1 MPIELTNST
10 DGPLRMIVVALD
22 GPSGSGKSSTS
33 KAIALRAGW
42 SYLDTGALYRAVTH
56 IALSIK
62 SENPKEILAQLAL
75 NPISFT
81 PDPRDPRVFTGEV
94 DISTVIRSN
103 EVTDHVSV
111 ISALPEIRAELLKLQ
126 RSIISKADLGI
137 VVEGRDIGTVVC
149 PEAALKIYL
158 TADIAARAGRR
169 DAELADLSQGVEQV
183 GASLAQRDEIDSTRA
198 TSPLAPAFDAV
209 HIDSTSLTL
218 QETIDR
224 IWEILSQRSL
234 LGLPIVAILGRP
246 NVGKSTLI
254 NRFIGRREAIV
265 EDTPG
270 VTRDR
275 VQYECEWAG
284 RRFIVMDTGGWES
297 KPDGISVQVS
307 ASAELAMQEADVL
320 CFVVDAQVG
329 ALDEDDILVQEL
341 RKAKKPTILIANKVD
356 GDNDESDAHALWNI
370 GLGEP
375 RFVSA
380 LHGRGSGDLL
390 DAIVKEL
397 PEVGAAQVQDGY
409 RRIALIGRPNVGKSS
424 LFNALAGESRSIV
437 DDIAGTTRDPI
448 DELIEFG
455 GSIWR
460 FVDTAGLKK
469 RANQASGTDYYAT
482 LRTQTALERCECA
495 VVVLDASVPISEQDL
510 RIITMVEEAGKAMVI
525 VMNKWDLVDE
535 DRRVQLDREI
545 ERHLDQV
552 EWAQR
557 VNVAAKT
564 GWHRD
569 RLAPALRTAIDSWE
583 RRVPTSKLNSFLGA
597 LIGATP
603 PPVRGG
609 KQPKVYYA
617 TQAGIA
623 PPKFV
628 VFSSGWIE
636 ASYRRFIERR
646 LREEFKFPGT
656 PVQVAIR
663 VKERDK
669 E

>member
-1 MPIELTNST
+1 M
-10 DGPLRMIVVALD
+10 GIVVAID
-22 GPSGSGKSSTS
+22 GPSGAGKSSTS
-33 KAIALRAGW
+33 KAIAMRAGW
-42 SYLDTGALYRAVTH
+42 NYLDTGALYRAVTWV
-56 IALSIK
+56 AL
-62 SENPKEILAQLAL
+62 ENNCIEAAEILKAL
-75 NPISFT
+75 KSAPIRFVSDPNS
-81 PDPRDPRVFTGEV
+81 PDVFAGDTQ
-94 DISTVIRSN
+94 ITHAIRGTS
-103 EVTDHVSV
+103 VTENVSR
-111 ISALPEIRAELLKLQ
+111 ISAMPQIREELLGIQ
-126 RSIISKADLGI
+126 RKIISQAPRGI
-137 VVEGRDIGTVVC
+137 VVEGRDIGTVVV
-149 PEAALKIYL
+149 PDAALKIYL
-158 TADIAARAGRR
+158 TADLDARATRR
-169 DAELADLSQGVEQV
+169 ENETDDKSVDV
-183 GASLAQRDEIDSTRA
+183 KTSLENRDSIDSTR
-198 TSPLAPAFDAV
+198 TVSPLAMAFDAV
-209 HIDSTSLTL
+209 EVDSTNLDL
-218 QETIDR
+218 DETVER
-224 IWEILSQRSL
+224 IWELLRQRSL

-254 NRFIGRREAIV
+254 NRFLGRREAIV

-275 VQYECEWAG
+275 IHYECEWGG
-284 RRFIVMDTGGWES
+284 RRFIIMDTGGWEA

-307 ASAELAMQEADVL
+307 AGAEIAMQEADVL
-320 CFVVDAQVG
+320 AFVVDAQVG
-329 ALDEDDILVQEL
+329 AVDEDDILVQHL
-341 RKAKKPTILIANKVD
+341 RKAKKPLILIGNKVD
-356 GDNDESDAHALWNI
+356 GEREESEAHGLWSL

-375 RFVSA
+375 YFVSA

-390 DAIVKEL
+390 DHIVAEL
-397 PEVGAAQVQDGY
+397 PEVGGAQTQDGY
-409 RRIALIGRPNVGKSS
+409 RKVALIGRPNVGKSS
-424 LFNALAGESRSIV
+424 LLNALAGENRSIV
-437 DDIAGTTRDPI
+437 DDVAGTTRDPV

-460 FVDTAGLKK
+460 FIDTAGLKK
-469 RANQASGTDYYAT
+469 RANQASGTDYYAS
-482 LRTQTALERCECA
+482 LRTQTALERCEVA
-495 VVVLDASVPISEQDL
+495 VVVLDASEPITEQDL
-510 RIITMVEEAGKAMVI
+510 RVITMVEEAGKAMVI

-535 DRRVQLDREI
+535 DRRDQLDREI
-545 ERHLDQV
+545 DRHLDQV

-569 RLAPALRTAIDSWE
+569 RLAPALRTALDSWE
-583 RRVPTSKLNSFLGA
+583 KRVPTAKLNSFLGA

-628 VFSSGWIE
+628 VFSNGWIE

-646 LREEFKFPGT
+646 LREEFSFPGT

-663 VKERDK
+663 VKER

>member
-1 MPIELTNST
+1 
-10 DGPLRMIVVALD
+10 MIVVALD

-158 TADIAARAGRR
+158 TADITARAGRR

-209 HIDSTSLTL
+209 HIDSTTLTL

-437 DDIAGTTRDPI
+437 DDVAGTTRDPI

-525 VMNKWDLVDE
+525 VMNKWDLVDD

-617 TQAGIA
+617 TQARIA

>member
-1 MPIELTNST
+1 
-10 DGPLRMIVVALD
+10 MIVVAID
-22 GPSGSGKSSTS
+22 GPSGAGKSSTS
-33 KAIALRAGW
+33 KLVAQRAGW
-42 SYLDTGALYRAVTH
+42 NYLDTGALYRAVAWL
-56 IALSIK
+56 ALREKIS
-62 SENPKEILAQLAL
+62 SAEDILAAL
-75 NPISFT
+75 GDNTIHFIA
-81 PDPRDPRVFTGEV
+81 DPKDPKVFVGDV
-94 DISTVIRSN
+94 DVSTDIRS
-103 EVTDHVSV
+103 EKVTESVSA
-111 ISALPEIRAELLKLQ
+111 ISALPEIRAALLSLQ
-126 RSIISKADLGI
+126 RRLINSAERGI
-137 VVEGRDIGTVVC
+137 VVEGRDIGTVVA
-149 PEAALKIYL
+149 PDAPLKIYL
-158 TADIAARAGRR
+158 QADIAARAARR
-169 DAELADLSQGVEQV
+169 SSEIAAPV
-183 GASLAQRDEIDSTRA
+183 ASVSESLNQRDEIDSNRA
-198 TSPLAPAFDAV
+198 VSPLAKASDAV
-209 HIDSTSLTL
+209 LIDSTELDL
-218 QETIDR
+218 EETVER
-224 IWEILSQRSL
+224 VWELLKERSL

-275 VQYECEWAG
+275 VQYECEWGG
-284 RRFIVMDTGGWES
+284 RRFIIMDTGGWES

-320 CFVVDAQVG
+320 AFVVDAHVG

-341 RKAKKPTILIANKVD
+341 RKVKKPTVLIANKVD
-356 GDNDESDAHALWNI
+356 SDVDEADAHALWNL

-390 DAIVKEL
+390 DYIVREM
-397 PEVGAAQVQDGY
+397 PEVGGAQTQDGY
-409 RRIALIGRPNVGKSS
+409 RKIALIGRPNVGKSS
-424 LFNALAGESRSIV
+424 LLNALAGENRSIV
-437 DDIAGTTRDPI
+437 DDVAGTTRDPV

-460 FVDTAGLKK
+460 FIDTAGLRK

-482 LRTQTALERCECA
+482 LRTQSALERCECA
-495 VVVLDASVPISEQDL
+495 VVVLDASLPISEQDL
-510 RIITMVEEAGKAMVI
+510 RVITMVEEAGKAMVI

-535 DRRVQLDREI
+535 DRRDQLDKEI
-545 ERHLDQV
+545 DRHLDQV

-583 RRVPTSKLNSFLGA
+583 RRVPTAKLNSFLGA

-609 KQPKVYYA
+609 KQPKIYYA

-628 VFSSGWIE
+628 IFSSGWIE
-636 ASYRRFIERR
+636 PSYRRFIERR
-646 LREEFKFPGT
+646 LREEFGFPGT
-656 PVQVAIR
+656 PVMVAIR
-663 VKERDK
+663 VKERD
-669 E
+669 

>member
-1 MPIELTNST
+1 
-10 DGPLRMIVVALD
+10 MIVVAID
-22 GPSGSGKSSTS
+22 GPSGAGKSSTS
-33 KAIALRAGW
+33 KLVAQRAGW
-42 SYLDTGALYRAVTH
+42 NYLDTGALYRAV
-56 IALSIK
+56 AW
-62 SENPKEILAQLAL
+62 LAL
-75 NPISFT
+75 REKITSAEDILTALADNTIHFIA
-81 PDPRDPRVFTGEV
+81 DPKDPKVFVGDV
-94 DISTVIRSN
+94 DVSTEIRS
-103 EVTDHVSV
+103 EKVTQSVSA
-111 ISALPEIRAELLKLQ
+111 ISALPEIRAALLTLQ
-126 RSIISKADLGI
+126 RRLINSAERGI
-137 VVEGRDIGTVVC
+137 VVEGRDIGTVVA
-149 PEAALKIYL
+149 PDAPLKIYL
-158 TADIAARAGRR
+158 QADIAARAARR
-169 DAELADLSQGVEQV
+169 SSEIAAPF
-183 GASLAQRDEIDSTRA
+183 ASVSESLNQRDEIDSNRA
-198 TSPLAPAFDAV
+198 VSPLAKASDAV
-209 HIDSTSLTL
+209 LIDSTEIDLE
-218 QETIDR
+218 ETVER
-224 IWEILSQRSL
+224 VWELLKERSL

-275 VQYECEWAG
+275 VQYECEWGG
-284 RRFIVMDTGGWES
+284 RRFIIMDTGGWES

-320 CFVVDAQVG
+320 AFVVDAHVG

-341 RKAKKPTILIANKVD
+341 RKVKKPMVLIANKVD
-356 GDNDESDAHALWNI
+356 SDVDEADAHALWNL

-390 DAIVKEL
+390 DYIVREM
-397 PEVGAAQVQDGY
+397 PEVGGAQTQDGY

-424 LFNALAGESRSIV
+424 LLNALAGENRSIV
-437 DDIAGTTRDPI
+437 DDVAGTTRDPV

-460 FVDTAGLKK
+460 FIDTAGLRK

-482 LRTQTALERCECA
+482 LRTQSALERCECA
-495 VVVLDASVPISEQDL
+495 VVVLDASLPISEQDL
-510 RIITMVEEAGKAMVI
+510 RVITMVEEAGKAMVI

-535 DRRVQLDREI
+535 DRRDQLDKEI
-545 ERHLDQV
+545 DRHLDQV

-583 RRVPTSKLNSFLGA
+583 RRVPTAKLNSFLGA

-609 KQPKVYYA
+609 KQPKIYYA

-628 VFSSGWIE
+628 IFSSGWIE
-636 ASYRRFIERR
+636 PSYRRFIERR
-646 LREEFKFPGT
+646 LREEFGFPGT
-656 PVQVAIR
+656 PVMVAIR
-663 VKERDK
+663 VKERD
-669 E
+669 

>member
-1 MPIELTNST
+1 
-10 DGPLRMIVVALD
+10 MIVVAID
-22 GPSGSGKSSTS
+22 GPSGAGKSSTS
-33 KAIALRAGW
+33 KLVAQRAGW
-42 SYLDTGALYRAVTH
+42 NYLDTGALYRAVAWL
-56 IALSIK
+56 ALREKVS
-62 SENPKEILAQLAL
+62 SADEILAALANNTIHFIADPK
-75 NPISFT
+75 NPKVFVGDVDVTTEIRT
-81 PDPRDPRVFTGEV
+81 ERVTE
-94 DISTVIRSN
+94 S
-103 EVTDHVSV
+103 VSV
-111 ISALPEIRAELLKLQ
+111 ISALPEIRAALLNLQ
-126 RSIISKADLGI
+126 RRIINEAERGI
-137 VVEGRDIGTVVC
+137 VVEGRDIGTVVA
-149 PEAALKIYL
+149 PDAPLKIYL
-158 TADIAARAGRR
+158 QADIAARAARR
-169 DAELADLSQGVEQV
+169 STEIAAPISSVSDSLSQ
-183 GASLAQRDEIDSTRA
+183 RDQIDSTRA
-198 TSPLAPAFDAV
+198 VSPLAKASDAV
-209 HIDSTSLTL
+209 LIDSTELDL
-218 QETIDR
+218 DETVER
-224 IWEILSQRSL
+224 VWELLKERSL

-275 VQYECEWAG
+275 VQYECEWGG
-284 RRFIVMDTGGWES
+284 RRFIIMDTGGWES

-320 CFVVDAQVG
+320 AFVVDAHVG

-341 RKAKKPTILIANKVD
+341 RKVKKPMVLIANKVD
-356 GDNDESDAHALWNI
+356 SDVDEADAHALWNL

-390 DAIVKEL
+390 DYIVREM
-397 PEVGAAQVQDGY
+397 PEVGGAQTQDGY
-409 RRIALIGRPNVGKSS
+409 RKIALIGRPNVGKSS
-424 LFNALAGESRSIV
+424 LLNALAGENRSIV
-437 DDIAGTTRDPI
+437 DDVAGTTRDPV

-460 FVDTAGLKK
+460 FIDTAGLRK

-482 LRTQTALERCECA
+482 LRTQSALERCECA
-495 VVVLDASVPISEQDL
+495 VVVLDASLPISEQDL
-510 RIITMVEEAGKAMVI
+510 RVITMVEEAGKAMVI

-535 DRRVQLDREI
+535 DRRDQLDKEI
-545 ERHLDQV
+545 DRHLDQV

-583 RRVPTSKLNSFLGA
+583 RRVPTAKLNSFLGA

-609 KQPKVYYA
+609 KQPKIYYA

-628 VFSSGWIE
+628 IFSSGWIE
-636 ASYRRFIERR
+636 PSYRRFIERR
-646 LREEFKFPGT
+646 LREEFGFPGT
-656 PVQVAIR
+656 PVMVAIR
-663 VKERDK
+663 VKERD
-669 E
+669 

>member
-1 MPIELTNST
+1 
-10 DGPLRMIVVALD
+10 MIVVALD
-22 GPSGSGKSSTS
+22 GPSGAGKSSTA
-33 KAIALRAGW
+33 KGIATRAGW
-42 SYLDTGALYRAVTH
+42 NYLDTGALYRAV
-56 IALSIK
+56 ALISLEIK
-62 SENPKEILAQLAL
+62 SDEAKDILAFSSL
-75 NPISFT
+75 NRITFTADPMKPEIFIGERNISDEIRT
-81 PDPRDPRVFTGEV
+81 L
-94 DISTVIRSN
+94 TVTN
-103 EVTDHVSV
+103 KVSE
-111 ISALPEIRAELLKLQ
+111 IAAMPEIRAELLNLQ
-126 RSIISKADLGI
+126 RSIIDRAERGI

-149 PEAALKIYL
+149 PDAALKIYL
-158 TADIAARAGRR
+158 TADIDARTSRR
-169 DAELADLSQGVEQV
+169 ELEIND
-183 GASLAQRDEIDSTRA
+183 GAVATEEIAQSLTSRDEIDSTRK
-198 TSPLAPAFDAV
+198 TSRLAMASDAV
-209 HIDSTSLTL
+209 HIDSTELNL
-218 QETIDR
+218 EETIER
-224 IWEILSQRSL
+224 VWELLIERSL

-275 VQYECEWAG
+275 VQYECEWGG

-297 KPDGISVQVS
+297 KPDGISVAIS
-307 ASAELAMQEADVL
+307 AGAELAMEEADIL
-320 CFVVDAQVG
+320 AFVVDAQVG
-329 ALDEDDILVQEL
+329 ALDEDDVMVQEL
-341 RKAKKPTILIANKVD
+341 RKAKKPTLLIANKVD
-356 GDNDESDAHALWNI
+356 GDHDEADAHALWNL

-375 RFVSA
+375 HFVSG

-390 DAIVKEL
+390 DTIVKLL
-397 PEVGAAQVQDGY
+397 PEVGRAQTHDGY
-409 RRIALIGRPNVGKSS
+409 RKIALIGRPNVGKSS
-424 LFNALAGESRSIV
+424 LLNALAGENRSIV
-437 DDIAGTTRDPI
+437 DDVAGTTRDPV
-448 DELIEFG
+448 DSLIEIG
-455 GSIWR
+455 GQIWR
-460 FVDTAGLKK
+460 FVDTAGIKK

-482 LRTQTALERCECA
+482 LRTQTALERSECVA
-495 VVVLDASVPISEQDL
+495 LVLDASIPISEQDL
-510 RIITMVEEAGKAMVI
+510 RIISMVEESGKAMVL
-525 VMNKWDLVDE
+525 VLNKWDLVDE
-535 DRRVQLDREI
+535 DRRDQLEKELDRHLGHI
-545 ERHLDQV
+545 EWV
-552 EWAQR
+552 QR

-569 RLAPALRTAIDSWE
+569 RLAPALRTALASWE
-583 RRVPTSKLNSFLGA
+583 KRVPTAKLNSFLGA

-646 LREEFKFPGT
+646 LREEFGFPGT

-663 VKERDK
+663 VKEREK

>member
-1 MPIELTNST
+1 MGI
-10 DGPLRMIVVALD
+10 IVAID
-22 GPSGSGKSSTS
+22 GPSGAGKSSTA

-42 SYLDTGALYRAVTH
+42 NYLDTGALYRAVTW
-56 IALSIK
+56 
-62 SENPKEILAQLAL
+62 LAL
-75 NPISFT
+75 EYKCEEPFAILQAIKDHPIKFVA
-81 PDPRDPRVFTGEV
+81 DPESPNVFAGETQ
-94 DISTVIRSN
+94 ITHAIRGTS
-103 EVTDHVSV
+103 VTENVSR
-111 ISALPEIRAELLKLQ
+111 ISALPEIRRELLNIQ
-126 RSIISKADLGI
+126 HRIIDSADRGI
-137 VVEGRDIGTVVC
+137 VVEGRDIGTVVA
-149 PEAALKIYL
+149 PEAGLKIYL
-158 TADIAARAGRR
+158 TADLDARATRRENETEDKSVDVKASLDNR
-169 DAELADLSQGVEQV
+169 DAV
-183 GASLAQRDEIDSTRA
+183 DSTR
-198 TSPLAPAFDAV
+198 TISPLVMAADAV
-209 HIDSTSLTL
+209 EVDSTYLDL
-218 QETIDR
+218 AETIDR
-224 IWEILSQRSL
+224 IWELLKKRNL

-254 NRFIGRREAIV
+254 NRFLGRREAIV

-275 VQYECEWAG
+275 VQYECEWGG
-284 RRFIVMDTGGWES
+284 RRFIIMDTGGWEA

-307 ASAELAMQEADVL
+307 AGSELAMQEADVL
-320 CFVVDAQVG
+320 AFVVDAQVG
-329 ALDEDDILVQEL
+329 ALDEDDILVQHL
-341 RKAKKPTILIANKVD
+341 RKAKKPTILIGNKVD
-356 GDNDESDAHALWNI
+356 GEREESEAHGLWSL

-390 DAIVKEL
+390 DHIVNVL
-397 PEVGAAQVQDGY
+397 PEVGRAQNQDGY
-409 RRIALIGRPNVGKSS
+409 RKVALIGRPNVGKSS
-424 LFNALAGESRSIV
+424 LFNAIAGESLSIV
-437 DDIAGTTRDPI
+437 DDAAGTTRDPV
-448 DELIEFG
+448 DSLLSFG
-455 GSIWR
+455 GSTWR
-460 FVDTAGLKK
+460 FIDTAGLKK
-469 RANQASGTDYYAT
+469 RANQDSGTDYYAS
-482 LRTQTALERCECA
+482 LRTATALERCEVA
-495 VVVLDASVPISEQDL
+495 VVVLDASEPITEQDL
-510 RIITMVEEAGKAMVI
+510 RVITMVEEAGKAMVI

-535 DRRVQLDREI
+535 DRRNQLDREI
-545 ERHLDQV
+545 DRHLDQV

-557 VNVAAKT
+557 VNIAAKT

-569 RLAPALRTAIDSWE
+569 RLAPALRTALESWE
-583 RRVPTSKLNSFLGA
+583 RRVPTAKLNSFLGA

-656 PVQVAIR
+656 PVQVAVR

>member
-1 MPIELTNST
+1 M
-10 DGPLRMIVVALD
+10 GIVVAVD
-22 GPSGSGKSSTS
+22 GPSGAGKSSTS
-33 KAIALRAGW
+33 KAIAIRAGW
-42 SYLDTGALYRAVTH
+42 NYLDTGALYRAVTWV
-56 IALSIK
+56 ALENNCIEAADILK
-62 SENPKEILAQLAL
+62 SLKSAPIRFVSDPNSPDVFAGDTQITHAIRGSSVTEN
-75 NPISFT
+75 
-81 PDPRDPRVFTGEV
+81 
-94 DISTVIRSN
+94 
-103 EVTDHVSV
+103 VSR
-111 ISALPEIRAELLKLQ
+111 ISAMPQIREELLGIQ
-126 RSIISKADLGI
+126 RKIISQAPRGI
-137 VVEGRDIGTVVC
+137 VVEGRDIGTVVV
-149 PEAALKIYL
+149 PDAALKIYL
-158 TADIAARAGRR
+158 TADLDARAFRR
-169 DAELADLSQGVEQV
+169 ENETDDKTVDVKS
-183 GASLAQRDEIDSTRA
+183 SLENRDSVDSNRTV
-198 TSPLAPAFDAV
+198 SPLAMAFDAV
-209 HIDSTSLTL
+209 EVDSTNLDL
-218 QETIDR
+218 DETVER
-224 IWEILSQRSL
+224 IWELLRQRSL

-254 NRFIGRREAIV
+254 NRFLGRREAIV

-275 VQYECEWAG
+275 VQYECEWGG
-284 RRFIVMDTGGWES
+284 RRFIIMDTGGWES

-307 ASAELAMQEADVL
+307 AGAEVAMQEADVL
-320 CFVVDAQVG
+320 AFVVDAQVG
-329 ALDEDDILVQEL
+329 ALDEDDILVQHL
-341 RKAKKPTILIANKVD
+341 RKAKKPLILIGNKVD
-356 GDNDESDAHALWNI
+356 GEREESEAHGLWSL

-375 RFVSA
+375 YFVSA

-390 DAIVKEL
+390 DHIVAEL
-397 PEVGAAQVQDGY
+397 PEVGGAQTQDGY
-409 RRIALIGRPNVGKSS
+409 RKVALIGRPNVGKSS
-424 LFNALAGESRSIV
+424 LLNALAGENRSIV
-437 DDIAGTTRDPI
+437 DDVAGTTRDPV

-460 FVDTAGLKK
+460 FIDTAGLKK
-469 RANQASGTDYYAT
+469 RANQASGTDYYAS
-482 LRTQTALERCECA
+482 LRTQTALERCEVA
-495 VVVLDASVPISEQDL
+495 VVVLDASEPITEQDL
-510 RIITMVEEAGKAMVI
+510 RVITMVEEAGKAMVI

-535 DRRVQLDREI
+535 DRRDQLDREI
-545 ERHLDQV
+545 DRHLDQV

-569 RLAPALRTAIDSWE
+569 RLAPALRTALDSWE
-583 RRVPTSKLNSFLGA
+583 KRVPTAKLNSFLGA

-628 VFSSGWIE
+628 VFSNGWIE

-646 LREEFKFPGT
+646 LREEFSFPGT

-663 VKERDK
+663 VKER

>member
-1 MPIELTNST
+1 
-10 DGPLRMIVVALD
+10 MIVVALD

-33 KAIALRAGW
+33 KEIAIRAGW
-42 SYLDTGALYRAVTH
+42 NYLDTGALYRAVTFV
-56 IALSIK
+56 ALSIN
-62 SENPKEILAQLAL
+62 SEKAEDILNKLAL
-75 NPISFT
+75 QPITFNS
-81 PDPRDPRVFTGEV
+81 DPRDPKIFIGDL
-94 DISTVIRSN
+94 DITAEIRSHD
-103 EVTDHVSV
+103 VTEKVSI
-111 ISALPEIRAELLKLQ
+111 ISALPEVRAELLQLQ
-126 RSIISKADLGI
+126 RKIISKADRGI

-149 PEAALKIYL
+149 PDAALKVFL
-158 TADIAARAGRR
+158 TADIAARAQRR
-169 DAELADLSQGVEQV
+169 DAELAAESKGLDSV
-183 GASLAQRDEIDSTRA
+183 GASLSARDEIDSTRKI
-198 TSPLAPAFDAV
+198 SPLAPAFDAV
-209 HIDSTSLTL
+209 HIDSTELNLT
-218 QETIDR
+218 ETVDR
-224 IWEILSQRSL
+224 IWELLSERSL

-275 VQYECEWAG
+275 VQYECEWGG
-284 RRFIVMDTGGWES
+284 RRFIIMDTGGWES
-297 KPDGISVQVS
+297 KPDGISIQVS

-341 RKAKKPTILIANKVD
+341 RKAKKPTLLVANKVD

-375 RFVSA
+375 HFVSA

-390 DAIVKEL
+390 DAIVRL
-397 PEVGAAQVQDGY
+397 IPEVGAAQVQDGY

-424 LFNALAGESRSIV
+424 LLNALAGENRSIV
-437 DDIAGTTRDPI
+437 DDVAGTTRDPV

-535 DRRVQLDREI
+535 DRRDQLDKEI
-545 ERHLDQV
+545 DRHLDQV

-628 VFSSGWIE
+628 IFSSGWIE

>member
-1 MPIELTNST
+1 
-10 DGPLRMIVVALD
+10 MIVVALD

-33 KAIALRAGW
+33 KAIAIRAGW
-42 SYLDTGALYRAVTH
+42 NYLDTGALYRAITFL
-56 IALSIK
+56 ALSIK
-62 SENPKEILAQLAL
+62 SENPKDIIAAVIDS
-75 NPISFT
+75 PITFVS
-81 PDPRDPRVFTGEV
+81 DPRDPKVFLDGK
-94 DISTVIRSN
+94 DISKEIRSH
-103 EVTDHVSV
+103 EVTEKVSV
-111 ISALPEIRAELLKLQ
+111 ISALPEVRAELLTLQ
-126 RSIISKADLGI
+126 RSIIKKADRGI

-149 PEAALKIYL
+149 PDAALKIYL
-158 TADIAARAGRR
+158 TADISARANRR
-169 DAELADLSQGVEQV
+169 DAELADQSH
-183 GASLAQRDEIDSTRA
+183 GAEAVAQSLAARDEIDSTR
-198 TSPLAPAFDAV
+198 TISPLAMAQDAV
-209 HIDSTSLTL
+209 HIDSTELNL
-218 QETIDR
+218 EETADR
-224 IWEILSQRSL
+224 IWELLSQRSL

-275 VQYECEWAG
+275 VQYECEWGG
-284 RRFIVMDTGGWES
+284 RRFMIMDTGGWES

-307 ASAELAMQEADVL
+307 AGAELAMEEADVL

-329 ALDEDDILVQEL
+329 ALDEDDVLVQEL
-341 RKAKKPTILIANKVD
+341 RKAKKPTILVANKVD

-370 GLGEP
+370 GLGQP
-375 RFVSA
+375 HFVSA

-390 DAIVKEL
+390 DAIVKVM

-437 DDIAGTTRDPI
+437 DEVAGTTRDPI

-469 RANQASGTDYYAT
+469 RANQESGTDYYAT

-535 DRRVQLDREI
+535 DRRTQLDKEV

-552 EWAQR
+552 EWAQI

-569 RLAPALRTAIDSWE
+569 RLAPALRTSIDSWE

-609 KQPKVYYA
+609 KQPRVYYA

-669 E
+669 EQ

>member
-1 MPIELTNST
+1 
-10 DGPLRMIVVALD
+10 MIVVALD
-22 GPSGSGKSSTS
+22 GPSGAGKSSTS
-33 KAIALRAGW
+33 KGIALRAGW
-42 SYLDTGALYRAVTH
+42 NYLDTGALYRAV
-56 IALSIK
+56 ALVALEIK
-62 SENPKEILAQLAL
+62 SDEAKDILAAL
-75 NPISFT
+75 KVNRISFIA
-81 PDPRDPRVFTGEV
+81 DPKRTEIFLGERNISE
-94 DISTVIRSN
+94 DIRTLN
-103 EVTDHVSV
+103 VTNKVSL
-111 ISALPEIRAELLKLQ
+111 IAADPEIRAELLLLQ
-126 RSIISKADLGI
+126 RSIIDKAERGI

-149 PEAALKIYL
+149 PDAALKVYL
-158 TADIAARAGRR
+158 TADIDARTSRR
-169 DAELADLSQGVEQV
+169 EIELNDSNVATEVVTE
-183 GASLAQRDEIDSTRA
+183 SLTSRDELDSSRK
-198 TSPLAPAFDAV
+198 TSPLTMASDAV
-209 HIDSTSLTL
+209 HIDSTELDL
-218 QETIDR
+218 GETIER
-224 IWEILSQRSL
+224 VWELLVERSL

-275 VQYECEWAG
+275 VQYECEWGG

-297 KPDGISVQVS
+297 RPDGISVAIS
-307 ASAELAMQEADVL
+307 AGAELAMEEADIL
-320 CFVVDAQVG
+320 AFVVDAQVG
-329 ALDEDDILVQEL
+329 ALDEDDVMVQEL
-341 RKAKKPTILIANKVD
+341 RKAKKPTILVANKVD
-356 GDNDESDAHALWNI
+356 GDNDESDAHALWNL

-375 RFVSA
+375 HFVSG

-390 DAIVKEL
+390 DAIVSSL
-397 PEVGAAQVQDGY
+397 PEVGRAQTQDGY
-409 RRIALIGRPNVGKSS
+409 RRITLIGRPNVGKSS
-424 LFNALAGESRSIV
+424 LLNALAGENRSIV
-437 DDIAGTTRDPI
+437 DDVAGTTRDPV
-448 DELIEFG
+448 DSLIEIG
-455 GSIWR
+455 GQVWR
-460 FVDTAGLKK
+460 FVDTAGIKK

-482 LRTQTALERCECA
+482 LRTQTALERSECVA
-495 VVVLDASVPISEQDL
+495 LVLDASVPISEQDL
-510 RIITMVEEAGKAMVI
+510 RIISMVEDSGKAMVL
-525 VMNKWDLVDE
+525 VLNKWDLVDE
-535 DRRVQLDREI
+535 DRREQLEKELDRHLGHI
-545 ERHLDQV
+545 EWV
-552 EWAQR
+552 QR

-569 RLAPALRTAIDSWE
+569 RLAPALRTALSSWE
-583 RRVPTSKLNSFLGA
+583 KRVPTSKLNSFLGA

-646 LREEFKFPGT
+646 LREEFGFPGT

>member
-1 MPIELTNST
+1 M
-10 DGPLRMIVVALD
+10 GIVVAID
-22 GPSGSGKSSTS
+22 GPSGAGKSSTS
-33 KAIALRAGW
+33 KAIAIRAGW
-42 SYLDTGALYRAVTH
+42 NYLDTGALYRAVTWV
-56 IALSIK
+56 AL
-62 SENPKEILAQLAL
+62 ENNCIEAAEILKAL
-75 NPISFT
+75 KSAPIRFVSDPNS
-81 PDPRDPRVFTGEV
+81 PDVFAGDTQ
-94 DISTVIRSN
+94 ITHAIRGTS
-103 EVTDHVSV
+103 VTENVSR
-111 ISALPEIRAELLKLQ
+111 ISAMPQIREELLGIQ
-126 RSIISKADLGI
+126 RKIISQAPRGI
-137 VVEGRDIGTVVC
+137 VVEGRDIGTVVV
-149 PEAALKIYL
+149 PDAALKIYL
-158 TADIAARAGRR
+158 TADLDARAYRR
-169 DAELADLSQGVEQV
+169 ENETDDKSVDV
-183 GASLAQRDEIDSTRA
+183 KSSLENRDSIDSTR
-198 TSPLAPAFDAV
+198 TVSPLAMAFDAV
-209 HIDSTSLTL
+209 EVDSTNLDL
-218 QETIDR
+218 DETVER
-224 IWEILSQRSL
+224 IWELLRQRSL

-254 NRFIGRREAIV
+254 NRFLGRREAIV

-275 VQYECEWAG
+275 VQYECEWGG
-284 RRFIVMDTGGWES
+284 RRFIIMDTGGWEA

-307 ASAELAMQEADVL
+307 AGAEIAMQEADVL
-320 CFVVDAQVG
+320 AFVVDAQVG
-329 ALDEDDILVQEL
+329 ALDEDDILVQHL
-341 RKAKKPTILIANKVD
+341 RKAKKPLILIGNKVD
-356 GDNDESDAHALWNI
+356 GEREESEAHGLWSL

-375 RFVSA
+375 YFVSA

-390 DAIVKEL
+390 DHIVAEL
-397 PEVGAAQVQDGY
+397 PEVGGAQTQDGY
-409 RRIALIGRPNVGKSS
+409 RKVALIGRPNVGKSS
-424 LFNALAGESRSIV
+424 LLNALAGENRSIV
-437 DDIAGTTRDPI
+437 DDVAGTTRDPV

-460 FVDTAGLKK
+460 FIDTAGLKK
-469 RANQASGTDYYAT
+469 RANQASGTDYYAS
-482 LRTQTALERCECA
+482 LRTQTALERCEVA
-495 VVVLDASVPISEQDL
+495 VVVLDASEPITEQDL
-510 RIITMVEEAGKAMVI
+510 CVITMVEEAGKAMVI

-535 DRRVQLDREI
+535 DRRDQLDREI
-545 ERHLDQV
+545 DRHLDQV

-569 RLAPALRTAIDSWE
+569 RLAPALRTALDSWE
-583 RRVPTSKLNSFLGA
+583 KRVPTAKLNSFLGA

-628 VFSSGWIE
+628 VFSNGWIE

-646 LREEFKFPGT
+646 LREEFSFPGT

-663 VKERDK
+663 VKER

>member
-1 MPIELTNST
+1 M
-10 DGPLRMIVVALD
+10 GIVVAID
-22 GPSGSGKSSTS
+22 GPSGAGKSSTS
-33 KAIALRAGW
+33 KAIAIRAGW
-42 SYLDTGALYRAVTH
+42 NYLDTGALYRAVTWV
-56 IALSIK
+56 AL
-62 SENPKEILAQLAL
+62 ENNCIEAAEILKAL
-75 NPISFT
+75 KSAPIRFVSDPNS
-81 PDPRDPRVFTGEV
+81 PDVFAGDTQ
-94 DISTVIRSN
+94 ITHAIRGTS
-103 EVTDHVSV
+103 VTENVSR
-111 ISALPEIRAELLKLQ
+111 ISAMPQIREELLVIQ
-126 RSIISKADLGI
+126 RKIISQAPRGI
-137 VVEGRDIGTVVC
+137 VVEGRDIGTVVV
-149 PEAALKIYL
+149 PDAALKIYL
-158 TADIAARAGRR
+158 TADLDARAYRR
-169 DAELADLSQGVEQV
+169 ENETDDKSVDV
-183 GASLAQRDEIDSTRA
+183 KSSLENRDSIDSTR
-198 TSPLAPAFDAV
+198 TVSPLAMAFDAV
-209 HIDSTSLTL
+209 EVDSTNLDL
-218 QETIDR
+218 DETVER
-224 IWEILSQRSL
+224 IWELLRQRSL

-254 NRFIGRREAIV
+254 NRFLGRREAIV

-275 VQYECEWAG
+275 VQYECEWGG
-284 RRFIVMDTGGWES
+284 RRFIIMDTGGWEA

-307 ASAELAMQEADVL
+307 DGAEIAMQEADVL
-320 CFVVDAQVG
+320 AFVVDAQVG
-329 ALDEDDILVQEL
+329 ALDEDDILVQHL
-341 RKAKKPTILIANKVD
+341 RKAKKPLILIGNKVD
-356 GDNDESDAHALWNI
+356 GEREESEAHGLWSL

-375 RFVSA
+375 YFVSA

-390 DAIVKEL
+390 DHIVAEL
-397 PEVGAAQVQDGY
+397 PEVGGAQTQDGY
-409 RRIALIGRPNVGKSS
+409 RKVALIGRPNVGKSS
-424 LFNALAGESRSIV
+424 LLNALAGENRSIV
-437 DDIAGTTRDPI
+437 DDVAGTTRDPV

-460 FVDTAGLKK
+460 FIDTAGLKK
-469 RANQASGTDYYAT
+469 RANQASGTDYYAS
-482 LRTQTALERCECA
+482 LRTQTALERCEVA
-495 VVVLDASVPISEQDL
+495 VVVLDASEPITEQDL
-510 RIITMVEEAGKAMVI
+510 RVITMVEEAGKAMVI

-535 DRRVQLDREI
+535 DRRDQLDREI
-545 ERHLDQV
+545 DRHLDQV

-569 RLAPALRTAIDSWE
+569 RLAPALRTALDSWE
-583 RRVPTSKLNSFLGA
+583 KRVPTAKLNSFLGA

-628 VFSSGWIE
+628 VFSNGWIE

-646 LREEFKFPGT
+646 LREEFSFPGT

-663 VKERDK
+663 VKER

>member
-1 MPIELTNST
+1 MGI
-10 DGPLRMIVVALD
+10 IVAID
-22 GPSGSGKSSTS
+22 GPSGAGKSSTA

-42 SYLDTGALYRAVTH
+42 NYLDTGALYRAVTW
-56 IALSIK
+56 
-62 SENPKEILAQLAL
+62 LAL
-75 NPISFT
+75 EYKCEEPFAILQAIKDHPIKFIA
-81 PDPRDPRVFTGEV
+81 DPESPNVFAGETQ
-94 DISTVIRSN
+94 ITHAIRGTS
-103 EVTDHVSV
+103 VTEHVSR
-111 ISALPEIRAELLKLQ
+111 ISALPEIRRELLNIQ
-126 RSIISKADLGI
+126 HHIIDSAERGI
-137 VVEGRDIGTVVC
+137 VVEGRDIGTVVA
-149 PEAALKIYL
+149 PEAGLKIYL
-158 TADIAARAGRR
+158 TADLDARATRRENETEDKSVDVKASLDNR
-169 DAELADLSQGVEQV
+169 DA
-183 GASLAQRDEIDSTRA
+183 IDSTR
-198 TSPLAPAFDAV
+198 TVSPLVMAADAV
-209 HIDSTSLTL
+209 EVDSTYLDL
-218 QETIDR
+218 DETIDR
-224 IWEILSQRSL
+224 IWELLKKRNL

-254 NRFIGRREAIV
+254 NRFLGRREAIV

-275 VQYECEWAG
+275 VQYECEWGG
-284 RRFIVMDTGGWES
+284 RRFIIMDTGGWEA

-307 ASAELAMQEADVL
+307 AGSELAMQEADVL
-320 CFVVDAQVG
+320 AFVVDAQVG
-329 ALDEDDILVQEL
+329 ALDEDDTLVQHL
-341 RKAKKPTILIANKVD
+341 RKAKKPTILIGNKVD
-356 GDNDESDAHALWNI
+356 GEREEAEAHGLWSL

-390 DAIVKEL
+390 DHIVNVL
-397 PEVGAAQVQDGY
+397 PEVGRAQNQDGY
-409 RRIALIGRPNVGKSS
+409 RKVALIGRPNVGKSS
-424 LFNALAGESRSIV
+424 LFNAIAGESLSIV
-437 DDIAGTTRDPI
+437 DDAAGTTRDPV
-448 DELIEFG
+448 DSLLSFG
-455 GSIWR
+455 GSTWR
-460 FVDTAGLKK
+460 FIDTAGLKK
-469 RANQASGTDYYAT
+469 RANQDSGTDYYAS
-482 LRTQTALERCECA
+482 LRTATALERCEVA
-495 VVVLDASVPISEQDL
+495 VVVLDASEPITEQDL
-510 RIITMVEEAGKAMVI
+510 RVITMVEEAGKAMVI

-535 DRRVQLDREI
+535 DRRNQLDREI
-545 ERHLDQV
+545 DRHLDQV

-557 VNVAAKT
+557 VNIAAKT

-569 RLAPALRTAIDSWE
+569 RLAPALRTALESWE
-583 RRVPTSKLNSFLGA
+583 RRVPTAKLNSFLGA

-656 PVQVAIR
+656 PVQVAVR